1 MFNKLEGGIDAVKG
15 AMDSG
20 AMTLAIDT
28 ITPHVQPHLDKVL
41 EMNTDDVQN
50 DDQFKSKIVSPALI
64 AVSAASSSATALIPR
79 FYERF
84 NIAMLHIREELVIC
98 DDGKVSLADDS
109 QSRLPSV
116 LEASFKK
123 SA

>member
-1 MFNKLEGGIDAVKG
+1 MFNKLKGGIDAVKG
-15 AMDSG
+15 AMDGG
-20 AMTLAIDT
+20 AMTQVVDT
-28 ITPHVQPHLDKVL
+28 ITPHIQPHLDKVL

-50 DDQFKSKIVSPALI
+50 DDQFKSNIVSPALI
-64 AVSAASSSATALIPR
+64 AASAASSGATALVPR
-79 FYERF
+79 FDERF
-84 NIAMLHIREELVIC
+84 SMAMLDIRDELVIC
-98 DDGKVSLADDS
+98 EDGKVRLADDC